1 MNNVFLAYPKAGF
14 RTAGLQ
20 ALIDQ
25 CAQAGGGQVRLTPG
39 SYLTA
44 TLYLKSHVELY
55 LDAGAE
61 FRGPLRYIPRN
72 QHPAWTIWLILRDLC
87 LICG

>member
-1 MNNVFLAYPKAGF
+1 MNNVFLAYPKAVF
-14 RTAGLQ
+14 RTADLQ

-44 TLYLKSHVELY
+44 TLYLKSHVELH
-55 LDAGAE
+55 LDATEE
-61 FRGPLRYIPRN
+61 FRGPLRCIPRN
-72 QHPAWTIWLILRDLC
+72 
-87 LICG
+87 